1 MVRRPLFLAVVGV
14 LAAWGVAAEEAGTLL
29 PEVLVT
35 ADRDV
40 SLGSTATLGTAE
52 IAPKRARTSDT
63 ASLLTDIP
71 GVSAY
76 GAGGVSS
83 LPVIRGLADDR
94 LRTKV
99 DGMDLV
105 AACPNH
111 MNSPLSYIDPT
122 AVESVQVYAGVTPV
136 SVGGDSIGGS
146 IVVQSAA
153 PAFAEPGQAP
163 RDGGS
168 GRVLSQ
174 QRRWLGRE
182 SLRHLRH
189 RQHQPQLHRFLRH
202 SPTTTRPAATSRTT
216 PSRAGQA
223 TRSIWTR

>member
-1 MVRRPLFLAVVGV
+1 MPRQAWQPILSPPWGRSSSRP
-14 LAAWGVAAEEAGTLL
+14 TRDL
-29 PEVLVT
+29 P
-35 ADRDV
+35 
-40 SLGSTATLGTAE
+40 LGSGSASLSPAE

-105 AACPNH
+105 ASCPNH

-146 IVVQSAA
+146 ILVQSAA
-153 PAFAEPGQAP
+153 PVFANPGEHLAQGEAGAFYRSNG
-163 RDGGS
+163 DSWGGNLS
-168 GRVLSQ
+168 GTYATDSLSLNYTGVLCPVRQ
-174 QRRWLGRE
+174 LQGRRRFQGL
-182 SLRHLRH
+182 H
-189 RQHQPQLHRFLRH
+189 LHRAGGPH
-202 SPTTTRPAATSRTT
+202 PAL
-216 PSRAGQA
+216 G
-223 TRSIWTR
+223 